1 MAKYTTEVRTIC
13 EAYAGE
19 QCQVGYSR
27 IDEVIQKS
35 LPKIFD
41 FNFPIFDEAYR
52 NVLETKI
59 IKHYFTREI
68 GEETVSLWKYRLN
81 VKLNEIMPKY
91 NKMYIWINEN
101 SNVLFENYRMNT
113 DGDRSAEGQTSG
125 TTKGTDKT
133 TATDKSTD
141 YSLFSDTPQG
151 SLNGVNS
158 ENYLTNATKNT
169 SDSSTVSNGESSVN
183 STNNATSAEE
193 YAELKHGYISSKPMF
208 ELVQSYFQKMDDIDM
223 LIINDLNTL
232 FFGLW

>member
-91 NKMYIWINEN
+91 NRMYKWINEN
-101 SNVLFENYRMNT
+101 NLILFENYRMNT
-113 DGDRSAEGQTSG
+113 GGDRNAKGTTTG
-125 TTKGTDKT
+125 TTKGTDKSNST
-133 TATDKSTD
+133 GKSTD
-141 YSLFSDTPQG
+141 YSLYSDTPQG

-158 ENYLTNATKNT
+158 ENYLTNATKDT
-169 SDSSTVSNGESSVN
+169 SDSSTATNSESSVN
-183 STNNATSAEE
+183 TSNNATSAEE